1 MKATDTNSSSPS
13 RRTDSTPAHGAVA
26 APFNVRGSRRNF
38 FGAVGWAAVGLGI
51 AHDVLGAENPGVLVA
66 DKASAIRIKSLK
78 TVPVK
83 GNLYIKIETNQGI
96 FGWGETAGVEPF
108 VAAEL
113 ARSLFELLK
122 DENPTRIEYLWQKLY
137 RSHRDI
143 RGGPFMVHVISAI
156 DAALWDISGKLH
168 GVPVYRLLGG
178 PVRDKIRYYS
188 HAKAHKAPPGGVYEH
203 SGNPMDIEKIVGMV
217 KSARQMVGPDGTVM
231 FDAHCAIPPATLI
244 QFAAAIKPYD
254 VLWIEEP
261 AVPGNIEVFKRLK
274 AAISIPLA
282 AGERD
287 RTIWEFIP
295 YLQERCLDI
304 LQPDVSHSGGI
315 SQMIKIA
322 TLGEAFHTPLA
333 PHCTNTLLGIA
344 ASLHAIA
351 AVPLFLIHE
360 CYFFNHK
367 EKDAIRCAFDVHK
380 DGYIGLP
387 PGPGLGVEI
396 DEKALDELSKE
407 TAGQY
412 KWPTYGRLKDGSI
425 ADY

>member
-1 MKATDTNSSSPS
+1 MKATRTNPSSPS
-13 RRTDSTPAHGAVA
+13 RRTASAPAPGVA
-26 APFNVRGSRRNF
+26 EAPFNVRSSRRNF
-38 FGAVGWAAVGLGI
+38 FGAVGWAAVGMGI
-51 AHDVLGAENPGVLVA
+51 AHDVLGAENPGALVA

-78 TVPVK
+78 AVPVK
-83 GNLYIKIETNQGI
+83 GNLYIKIDTNQGI
-96 FGWGETAGVEPF
+96 FGWGETAGVEPN

-274 AAISIPLA
+274 AAINIPLA

-322 TLGEAFHTPLA
+322 TLGEAFQTPLA

-344 ASLHAIA
+344 GSLHAIA

-367 EKDAIRCAFDVHK
+367 EKDAIRCAFDVQK

-387 PGPGLGVEI
+387 PGPGLGVEV